1 MNLTRDC
8 SGPVNRFA
16 EAHERTARSALG
28 RMACSDHVQL
38 LMQRLEQQLLELE
51 RQEEAPIRDAA
62 VAGKNTPRRA
72 DANPAITL
80 AD

>member
-1 MNLTRDC
+1 
-8 SGPVNRFA
+8 
-16 EAHERTARSALG
+16 
-28 RMACSDHVQL
+28 MACSDHVQL